1 MPRTRRNRPTALF
14 QDRLLLEPE
23 GDVLACERRHGAK
36 RLMVALDLGEHW
48 QLPEAA
54 GLSERLPGALVHRRR
69 AALVGDR
76 AVLLQAE
83 GGFLKVD

>member
-1 MPRTRRNRPTALF
+1 MPRIQPKALSR
-14 QDRLLLEPE
+14 DRLMLEAE
-23 GDVLACERRHGAK
+23 GNVLGYERRHSAR
-36 RLMVALDLGEHW
+36 RLMGSTRSRGTFA
-48 QLPEAA
+48 LPETA
-54 GLSERLPGALVHRRR
+54 GLGERLPGALVHRRR

>member
-1 MPRTRRNRPTALF
+1 
-14 QDRLLLEPE
+14 
-23 GDVLACERRHGAK
+23 
-36 RLMVALDLGEHW
+36 MVALDLGEHS

-54 GLSERLPGALVHRRR
+54 GLSERLPGALVHCRR
-69 AALVGDR
+69 AARVGDG